1 MAGLTLAMPPRFVEL
16 IDSSGRHVLINVT
29 QITTISEDKD
39 LVCIKTTDG
48 QLYFF
53 SDSLSKIVNDVA
65 MTIDVAVSA
74 NRTFRYY

>member
-16 IDSSGRHVLINVT
+16 IDSGGRHVLINVT

-48 QLYFF
+48 HLYFF
-53 SDSLSKIVNDVA
+53 SDSLTKIVHEVL
-65 MTIDVAVSA
+65 TIINVG
-74 NRTFRYY
+74 Y

>member
-16 IDSSGRHVLINVT
+16 IDLSGRRVLINVT

-53 SDSLSKIVNDVA
+53 SDSLTKIVHEVL
-65 MTIDVAVSA
+65 TIINVG
-74 NRTFRYY
+74 Y

>member
-16 IDSSGRHVLINVT
+16 IDSSGRRVLINVT

-48 QLYFF
+48 HLYFF
-53 SDSLSKIVNDVA
+53 DISLREIGN
-65 MTIDVAVSA
+65 AVLA
-74 NRTFRYY
+74 VINT

>member
-1 MAGLTLAMPPRFVEL
+1 MAGLTLAMPPRFVDL

-29 QITTISEDKD
+29 QIAAISEDKD

-53 SDSLSKIVNDVA
+53 SDSLTKIVHEVL
-65 MTIDVAVSA
+65 TIINVG
-74 NRTFRYY
+74 Y

>member
-16 IDSSGRHVLINVT
+16 IDTSGRRVLINVT

-48 QLYFF
+48 HLYFF
-53 SDSLSKIVNDVA
+53 SDSLTKIVHEVL
-65 MTIDVAVSA
+65 TIINAG
-74 NRTFRYY
+74 Y

>member
-29 QITTISEDKD
+29 QITAISEDKD

-48 QLYFF
+48 HLYFF
-53 SDSLSKIVNDVA
+53 NDSLTKIVHEVL
-65 MTIDVAVSA
+65 TIINVG
-74 NRTFRYY
+74 Y

>member
-29 QITTISEDKD
+29 QITAISEDKD

-48 QLYFF
+48 HLYFF
-53 SDSLSKIVNDVA
+53 NDDLTKIVHEVL
-65 MTIDVAVSA
+65 TIINVG
-74 NRTFRYY
+74 Y

>member
-48 QLYFF
+48 HLYFF
-53 SDSLSKIVNDVA
+53 SDSLTKIVHEVL
-65 MTIDVAVSA
+65 TIINVG
-74 NRTFRYY
+74 Y

>member
-29 QITTISEDKD
+29 QITSINEDKD

-53 SDSLSKIVNDVA
+53 SDSLTKIVHEVL
-65 MTIDVAVSA
+65 TIINVG
-74 NRTFRYY
+74 Y

>member
-16 IDSSGRHVLINVT
+16 IDSNGRRVLINVT

-53 SDSLSKIVNDVA
+53 SDSLTKIVHEVL
-65 MTIDVAVSA
+65 TIINVG
-74 NRTFRYY
+74 Y

>member
-29 QITTISEDKD
+29 QIAAISEDKD

-48 QLYFF
+48 HLYFF
-53 SDSLSKIVNDVA
+53 SDSLTKIVHEVL
-65 MTIDVAVSA
+65 TIINVG
-74 NRTFRYY
+74 Y

>member
-16 IDSSGRHVLINVT
+16 LDSSGRHVLINVT
-29 QITTISEDKD
+29 QITAISEDKD

-53 SDSLSKIVNDVA
+53 SDSLTKIVHEVL
-65 MTIDVAVSA
+65 TIINVS
-74 NRTFRYY
+74 Y

>member
-16 IDSSGRHVLINVT
+16 IDSSGRRVLINVT
-29 QITTISEDKD
+29 QITAISEDKD

-53 SDSLSKIVNDVA
+53 SDSLSKIVHEVL
-65 MTIDVAVSA
+65 TIINVG
-74 NRTFRYY
+74 Y

>member
-29 QITTISEDKD
+29 QITAISEDKD
-39 LVCIKTTDG
+39 FVCIKTTDG

-53 SDSLSKIVNDVA
+53 NDSLTKIVHEVL
-65 MTIDVAVSA
+65 TIINVG
-74 NRTFRYY
+74 Y

>member
-1 MAGLTLAMPPRFVEL
+1 MAGLTLAMPPRFVDL

-29 QITTISEDKD
+29 QITAISEDKD

-53 SDSLSKIVNDVA
+53 NDGLTKIVHEVLT
-65 MTIDVAVSA
+65 TINVG
-74 NRTFRYY
+74 Y

>member
-16 IDSSGRHVLINVT
+16 IDTSGRRVLINVT

-48 QLYFF
+48 HLYFF
-53 SDSLSKIVNDVA
+53 SDSLTKIVHEVL
-65 MTIDVAVSA
+65 TIINVG
-74 NRTFRYY
+74 Y